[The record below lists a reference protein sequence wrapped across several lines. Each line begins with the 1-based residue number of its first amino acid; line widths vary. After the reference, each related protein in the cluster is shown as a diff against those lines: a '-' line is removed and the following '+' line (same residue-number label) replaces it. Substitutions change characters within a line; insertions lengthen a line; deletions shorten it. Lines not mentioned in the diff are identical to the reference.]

1 MRNKPGN
8 VALSILAACILS
20 DVLVSKPKDEGDFL
34 ISIGVFGALL
44 SRALLD
50 EPQSVMISILGL
62 ILTVFAL
69 SRNHG
74 IIDRTSDGWYVLALL
89 IAVLYALWEKILNWL
104 SL

>member
-8 VALSILAACILS
+8 VALLVLAACLLS
-20 DVLVSKPKDEGDFL
+20 DVVVSKPKDEGDFL

-50 EPQSVMISILGL
+50 DPQSVMISILGL
-62 ILTVFAL
+62 ILAVFSF

-74 IIDRTSDGWYVLALL
+74 IIDRTSDGWYLLTLPVAL
-89 IAVLYALWEKILNWL
+89 LYALWEKILNWL